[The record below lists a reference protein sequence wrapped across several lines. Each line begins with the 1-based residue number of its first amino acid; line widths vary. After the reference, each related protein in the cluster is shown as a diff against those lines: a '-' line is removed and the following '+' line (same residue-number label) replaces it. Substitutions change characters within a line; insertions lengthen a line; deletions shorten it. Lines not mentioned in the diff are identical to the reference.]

1 MMDIL
6 AFFQWLDGSALASV
20 SKAYGGV
27 FALVQTVHLGSMAL
41 LGGMLLLMNLRLLGV
56 LMTNVDAD
64 VIVAESRRWVTL
76 ALIGMTAS
84 GIYMASAVAIKLYY
98 NDFFWSKMAGFA
110 MGLAFFYGVM
120 MPLLKP
126 GIDTLGRWT
135 PRFLAAASLT
145 IWFSVA
151 ASGRWIGFS

>member
-1 MMDIL
+1 MDVL
-6 AFFQWLDGSALASV
+6 AFFQWLDASTLAEV

-41 LGGMLLLMNLRLLGV
+41 LGGMLILLNLRLLGV
-56 LMTNVDAD
+56 VMTDVSAD
-64 VIVAESRRWVTL
+64 VIVDNTRRWISWT
-76 ALIGMTAS
+76 LIGMTIS
-84 GIYMASAVAIKLYY
+84 GIYMASAVALKLYY

-110 MGLAFFYGVM
+110 MGLAFLYGIKL
-120 MPLLKP
+120 PLLKY
-126 GIDTLGRWT
+126 GVDELGVWT
-135 PRFLAAASLT
+135 VRLTAIASLM